1 MLDGGPSPDSIA
13 AVRTRF
19 FEVHEVAYGYH
30 NPDDPVEVVN
40 VRLTAFG
47 RTRRGAAE
55 AAAAGTT
62 GAPPPDEIRPV
73 WFDPHAP
80 VDTPVFD
87 RSRLRAG
94 TEIAGPAIVEQL
106 DATTVV
112 HPGDRA
118 RVDGHANLDITLDA
132 LSDSEIQK

>member
-1 MLDGGPSPDSIA
+1 M
-13 AVRTRF
+13 
-19 FEVHEVAYGYH
+19 
-30 NPDDPVEVVN
+30 
-40 VRLTAFG
+40 
-47 RTRRGAAE
+47 
-55 AAAAGTT
+55 
-62 GAPPPDEIRPV
+62 
-73 WFDPHAP
+73 
-80 VDTPVFD
+80 DTPVFD

-94 TEIAGPAIVEQL
+94 TEIVGPAIVEQL

>member
-19 FEVHEVAYGYH
+19 FDVHDVAYGYH
-30 NPDDPVEVVN
+30 NPEDPVEVVN

-47 RTRRGAAE
+47 RTRRAAAE
-55 AAAAGTT
+55 RAAAGTA
-62 GAPPPDEIRPV
+62 GAPPPDELRPV

-87 RSRLRAG
+87 RRRLRPG
-94 TEIAGPAIVEQL
+94 MEFAGPAIVEQL

-118 RVDGHANLDITLDA
+118 RVDGHANLAITLDA

>member
-1 MLDGGPSPDSIA
+1 M
-13 AVRTRF
+13 
-19 FEVHEVAYGYH
+19 AYGYH

-47 RTRRGAAE
+47 RTRHGASE
-55 AAAAGTT
+55 GSAAGT
-62 GAPPPDEIRPV
+62 APPPEPDEVRPV

-80 VDTPVFD
+80 VDTPVFA
-87 RSRLRAG
+87 RSRLRPG
-94 TEIAGPAIVEQL
+94 TEIAGPAILEQL

-118 RVDGHANLDITLDA
+118 RVDGHANLDLTLDA
-132 LSDSEIQK
+132 LSGSEISR